1 MPAPRMSDPVLAI
14 LLVLIFTAAL
24 SLAAWFRTLDGG
36 LWREGGTL
44 LVTGLISGVIIW
56 FAEFVPSWVAA
67 GVVLTVAA
75 LYLRLHGRESEPI
88 DGMALGALTG
98 VAAALPLMFKGER
111 ELLLL
116 AECILAGAVAG
127 FGITFALTRVHD
139 RLRQAALDAA
149 TAAAA
154 IAAAWL
160 PIVAVR
166 SERLLP
172 REAAI
177 AAVVAVPL
185 VIIGAVFRQWPSVR
199 RELGDE
205 ARLGFLDEED
215 VRPTAHPLRR
225 LGRAGWYDSRAH
237 REFVRI
243 AQRIALRKRQQR
255 GRTAEAARLYQL
267 EVIKLRMELQEMAR
281 IDRAMRMAAEQEQP
295 AR

>member
-1 MPAPRMSDPVLAI
+1 MSDPVLAI